1 MVALTAVAAAVAA
14 LALGSWLG
22 SVVFFSFVG
31 APTIFGTLEEDTAGR
46 AVNAIF
52 PRYYRFGVGAGLI
65 ALLAGVARAAVGDI
79 DVAAAVTLAGTVL
92 GIAANGYAL
101 GVLIPKMDAAGDD
114 AFARYHKQSV
124 VLNLVT
130 MLAVVAAFAG
140 TQL

>member
-1 MVALTAVAAAVAA
+1 MVALTAVAASVAA

-31 APTIFGTLEEDTAGR
+31 APTIFGTLDDDAAGR

-52 PRYYRFGVGAGLI
+52 PRYYRFGLAAGLI
-65 ALLAGVARAAVGDI
+65 ALLAGGARGVAGGVGIAAG
-79 DVAAAVTLAGTVL
+79 ATLAGALV
-92 GIAANGYAL
+92 GVAANAYAL
-101 GVLIPKMDAAGDD
+101 GVLIPKMEAAGED

-124 VLNLVT
+124 ALNLVT
-130 MLAVVAAFAG
+130 MLGVVAAFVG